1 MTATAVKLLGAALLT
16 AAGALLGWERTGALR
31 RRLALLR
38 ELSAGLGVMAD
49 ELTALQTPLPRILE
63 RLRNRPFFAL
73 VHAGFGGE
81 PFAELWTRAAR
92 APDLAPAD
100 REALASLG
108 AVLGRYDADRQAA
121 EIMLTRRRLDQ
132 SATVLE
138 AELAGR
144 AKNFTALGASF
155 GAILAVI
162 LF

>member
-121 EIMLTRRRLDQ
+121 EIMLIRRRLDQ

-144 AKNFTALGASF
+144 AKNFAALGASF